1 MIFRYTKNVTVTGDG
16 VVSAFVQAGDI
27 FNVIDRVEFL
37 SSSRILFTMYSEDLI
52 AQFANLSTDQVCT
65 ISSTALKSSD
75 VTGTATVDEVYTVP
89 IVFLLFYEHHA

>member
-16 VVSAFVQAGDI
+16 VNSAFVQAGDI

-52 AQFANLSTDQVCT
+52 A
-65 ISSTALKSSD
+65 
-75 VTGTATVDEVYTVP
+75 
-89 IVFLLFYEHHA
+89 